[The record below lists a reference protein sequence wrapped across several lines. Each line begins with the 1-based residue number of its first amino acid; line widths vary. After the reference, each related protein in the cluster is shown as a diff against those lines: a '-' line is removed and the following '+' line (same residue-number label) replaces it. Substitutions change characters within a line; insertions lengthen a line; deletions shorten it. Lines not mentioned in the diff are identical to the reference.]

1 MSAHKIAKSLFLT
14 AAALLTIPGLVTGQ
28 QMESHMGKLTGHA
41 DSGKQ
46 LYFRFCWG
54 CHGFRG
60 DGSGENWLA
69 TGNYP
74 TQPYLN
80 IQPRDFA
87 AAVFKCRSTPTGT
100 LPTDED
106 LYNSVAR
113 GFTNSNMPHW
123 DSLTKQTR
131 IDLVAYVKTFSPRW
145 ETDKA
150 GDVLKI
156 PPEPPVTIQSI
167 AHGADLFQKLE
178 CWKCHGQQ
186 GRGDGPSASTLTDSK
201 DN

>member
-1 MSAHKIAKSLFLT
+1 MSAHKIAKSLLLT

-80 IQPRDFA
+80 IQPRDFT

-106 LYNSVAR
+106 LFHAITR
-113 GFTNSNMPHW
+113 GFVATNMPQW
-123 DSLTKQTR
+123 LPLTRKTR
-131 IDLVAYVKTFSPRW
+131 VDLVAYVKTFSPRW
-145 ETDKA
+145 QTQ
-150 GDVLKI
+150 GHGTPI
-156 PPEPPVTIQSI
+156 TI
-167 AHGADLFQKLE
+167 
-178 CWKCHGQQ
+178 
-186 GRGDGPSASTLTDSK
+186 
-201 DN
+201 